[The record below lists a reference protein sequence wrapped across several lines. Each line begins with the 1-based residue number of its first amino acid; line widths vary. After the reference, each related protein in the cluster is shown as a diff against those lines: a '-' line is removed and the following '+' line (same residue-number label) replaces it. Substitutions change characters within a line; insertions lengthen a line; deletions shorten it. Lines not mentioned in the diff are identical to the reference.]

1 MAEMKTISHF
11 STSSP
16 SSSSS
21 STSSQQQVR
30 NSINDSTITIL
41 YNNNHIDNS
50 PAHDPSNLHVS
61 DIEIASTISRGTT
74 PIVLHSSSSLC
85 PHLSTDDNTPST
97 PTNASVHSPKINNYN
112 NNSNDLTESEMKLIT
127 DNFNSEVRRMVKY
140 SCNLNCILIE
150 T

>member
-1 MAEMKTISHF
+1 MRVVQRETGNAESDDEDED
-11 STSSP
+11 
-16 SSSSS
+16 
-21 STSSQQQVR
+21 
-30 NSINDSTITIL
+30 NDDDSEDCDDKLI
-41 YNNNHIDNS
+41 NNHIDNS

-112 NNSNDLTESEMKLIT
+112 NNRAVRTMDQLIAA
-127 DNFNSEVRRMVKY
+127 S
-140 SCNLNCILIE
+140 
-150 T
+150 

>member
-1 MAEMKTISHF
+1 MAEMKTISYF
-11 STSSP
+11 ST
-16 SSSSS
+16 SSSS

-97 PTNASVHSPKINNYN
+97 PTNGLVQSNNDVEE
-112 NNSNDLTESEMKLIT
+112 SESESEMKVSSIVK
-127 DNFNSEVRRMVKY
+127 NSCFIVLLMMRMIMIRFV
-140 SCNLNCILIE
+140 
-150 T
+150 